1 MGSHFPIHFQRIG
14 YRAFVHATECDGIDS
29 PGTPDRQRIVFAVGL
44 SYILN
49 EIRLPICLHSL
60 MGRKNESAA
69 EVFILARD
77 ILWRFP
83 RDCAFTDVEPP
94 IPNFRLLCEASC
106 RSNCH
111 CQDDDKKAYT
121 QRCKL
126 ATLVG

>member
-49 EIRLPICLHSL
+49 EIRLPIRVHSL
-60 MGRKNESAA
+60 MRRKNESAA

-83 RDCAFTDVEPP
+83 RVCALTHIELP
-94 IPNFRLLCEASC
+94 IPDFRLLREACCRGSGDCE
-106 RSNCH
+106 
-111 CQDDDKKAYT
+111 
-121 QRCKL
+121 
-126 ATLVG
+126 G